1 MRLPNGY
8 GGIRKLQGKRRRP
21 YQAVITLSWELV
33 DGKKR
38 QKQKVLGAFA
48 TKSEALN
55 ALAEWNKDPTLLE
68 RATFAEV
75 WDMFIVTQ
83 EGKATS
89 TQRALKRAFTNS
101 VTLHDL
107 DIATITGP
115 QLQNVVDEQKSH
127 SSQAQ
132 FISAYRGLFSFAFS
146 HGFVKD
152 NVAKNIM
159 VTKQMPKPKV
169 NPLTKSEIA
178 MLPDK
183 YKLFLYTGLRVNEMM
198 NVTVDDIDVEN
209 EIILVRGSKTENAL
223 RHVPIHAE
231 IRDMVLATTDRLWK
245 WVTHQD
251 SVRKE
256 FKTYLPNHKVH
267 DLRKTFATACYL
279 SGVDDVITKRL
290 MGHSVSDLTHSTYIK
305 NDDIK
310 LLRDA
315 MDKVDLSL
323 LK

>member
-1 MRLPNGY
+1 
-8 GGIRKLQGKRRRP
+8 
-21 YQAVITLSWELV
+21 
-33 DGKKR
+33 
-38 QKQKVLGAFA
+38 
-48 TKSEALN
+48 
-55 ALAEWNKDPTLLE
+55 
-68 RATFAEV
+68 
-75 WDMFIVTQ
+75 
-83 EGKATS
+83 
-89 TQRALKRAFTNS
+89 
-101 VTLHDL
+101 
-107 DIATITGP
+107 
-115 QLQNVVDEQKSH
+115 
-127 SSQAQ
+127 
-132 FISAYRGLFSFAFS
+132 
-146 HGFVKD
+146 
-152 NVAKNIM
+152 
-159 VTKQMPKPKV
+159 
-169 NPLTKSEIA
+169 
-178 MLPDK
+178 
-183 YKLFLYTGLRVNEMM
+183 MM

-256 FKTYLPNHKVH
+256 FKAYLPNHKVH

>member
-21 YQAVITLSWELV
+21 YQAVITISWELV

-55 ALAEWNKDPTLLE
+55 ALAEWNKDPALLE

-75 WDMFIVTQ
+75 WDMFIATQ
-83 EGKATS
+83 EDKS
-89 TQRALKRAFTNS
+89 YSKQRALKSVFCNS
-101 VTLHDL
+101 ASIHDL
-107 DIATITGP
+107 DIASITGP
-115 QLQNVVDEQKSH
+115 QLQGIVDTRQSH
-127 SSQAQ
+127 SSQSQ
-132 FISAYRGLFSFAFS
+132 FISAYRGLFSYAFT
-146 HGFVKD
+146 HGYVKD

-159 VTKQMPKPKV
+159 ATKQMPKPKV
-169 NPLTKSEIA
+169 NPLTKEEIA
-178 MLPDK
+178 MLPER
-183 YKLFLYTGLRVNEMM
+183 YKLFLYTGLRVSEMI
-198 NVTVDDIDVEN
+198 NVTVNDIDFDN
-209 EIILVRGSKTENAL
+209 EIILVKGSKTEYAL

-231 IRDMVLATTDRLWK
+231 IRDMVLATTDRLFHWA
-245 WVTHQD
+245 
-251 SVRKE
+251 SNASAVRID
-256 FKTYLPNHKVH
+256 FKSYLPNHKVH